1 MSRGRASGP
10 AIYLPLKDTPMS
22 SLADTVAVA
31 APLLPIW
38 GLLLLLGFL
47 SWSPRRDEDAD
58 DECLW

>member
-1 MSRGRASGP
+1 
-10 AIYLPLKDTPMS
+10 MS